1 MTVVRALSQPYN
13 QLGRQL
19 GLLIAKTCRQYGL
32 NDAEGVC
39 EMFINVYGNEDLSS
53 PSDFIDV
60 GRTLDHF
67 VYIVGL
73 SVYQFSPILN

>member
-19 GLLIAKTCRQYGL
+19 GLLIAKTCKQYGL
-32 NDAEGVC
+32 NNAEVVC
-39 EMFINVYGNEDLSS
+39 EMFINVHGKEDLSS

-60 GRTLDHF
+60 GETLEHF
-67 VYIVGL
+67 VYIIGL
-73 SVYQFSPILN
+73 SVHRFSPILN